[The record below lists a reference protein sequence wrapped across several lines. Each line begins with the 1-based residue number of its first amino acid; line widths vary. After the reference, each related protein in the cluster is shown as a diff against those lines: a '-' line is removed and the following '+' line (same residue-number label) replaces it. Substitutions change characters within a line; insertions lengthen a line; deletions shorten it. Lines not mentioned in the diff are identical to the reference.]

1 MLDFFLSK
9 VKGLFSAPSDTS
21 KTSKKEKN
29 ISKNVSKDEVKPIVS
44 QDNEEKNRVV
54 FSPTK
59 ATPPVV
65 VVDTSKLEAQV
76 EASLQNAKKI
86 EAETKVKEA
95 EVFRRLSSLD
105 EKERY
110 LIQKE
115 KSIDQQSLDVK
126 KKLDSVDDLYRKQL
140 DKLEAISGLD
150 IEKAKKLVISSTEKK
165 MVSWIAKK
173 IEEAKDEIRQKEEE
187 ITKEIIVDNIRHGL
201 TDYVAEFHLWL
212 LLFFWQSS

>member
-9 VKGLFSAPSDTS
+9 VKGLFSTPSDIS

-29 ISKNVSKDEVKPIVS
+29 IPKSVSKDVVNLVVDQTS
-44 QDNEEKNRVV
+44 DEKNRVV
-54 FSPTK
+54 FSPIKT
-59 ATPPVV
+59 TPPIV
-65 VVDTSKLEAQV
+65 VVDTSRIEAQI
-76 EASLQNAKKI
+76 EASLQNVKKI
-86 EAETKVKEA
+86 EAETKTKEA

-126 KKLDSVDDLYRKQL
+126 KKLDSIDDLYRKQL

-173 IEEAKDEIRQKEEE
+173 IEEAKDEIRQH
-187 ITKEIIVDNIRHGL
+187 N
-201 TDYVAEFHLWL
+201 
-212 LLFFWQSS
+212 QSTHVECCRQ